1 MFWAQ
6 RPWACPLPRLRFLLT
21 LFYQFSLPF
30 FLSPSQKRLFHF
42 TMVTEVPLAHT
53 PLTRTAHINSSYVL
67 RPLTPDSP
75 FRSSNELQARE
86 RREQG
91 APVDW
96 TPLVAFLSGP
106 DSWCSLE
113 RGGQYRL
120 EGSVGK
126 CSTRLELIKRSCWR
140 LSQLALC
147 KLPCLLPALR
157 PHLTLTSAPLGSG
170 PTSYLEPF
178 PASFCPRRESGS
190 HWDNPCDRFS
200 CIHFGTEACAF
211 WGCKGLESLILPRVR
226 TETCGPL
233 GTRLWPV

>member
-1 MFWAQ
+1 MRTRAQ
-6 RPWACPLPRLRFLLT
+6 TGALGALFRSVHPQSAPCRSVHPQSAPFRSVHPQSAPFRSVHPHSFADKHETKLKGVIYFQAIEEVYYDHLRSAAKVRQRGPGCGCGDSHREGVSRHVLGPTALGLSSAQAPLPPHS
-21 LFYQFSLPF
+21 FYQCSLPF

-106 DSWCSLE
+106 DS
-113 RGGQYRL
+113 
-120 EGSVGK
+120 
-126 CSTRLELIKRSCWR
+126 
-140 LSQLALC
+140 
-147 KLPCLLPALR
+147 
-157 PHLTLTSAPLGSG
+157 
-170 PTSYLEPF
+170 
-178 PASFCPRRESGS
+178 
-190 HWDNPCDRFS
+190 
-200 CIHFGTEACAF
+200 
-211 WGCKGLESLILPRVR
+211 
-226 TETCGPL
+226 
-233 GTRLWPV
+233 